1 MFIRSITMDEVKL
14 ACTSSNECGAQE
26 ASSQKDTLLDLH
38 NQIAHLFCTR
48 LSENSIMVIQEK
60 LQLMQRSSYYLEIQH
75 DDSLPTADQQQQT
88 LNLSDSTVLSLI
100 DQRKLRRAMTLANTQ
115 VKLLLTL
122 LGMLYEEIISGCRE
136 LEVFIIKYDQGLV
149 DSDMAASTQ
158 EKLQRTHQ
166 YLNDFES
173 RLTRNL
179 GPLDLQNQLI
189 LNTGQYPMPQL
200 SASLAIKMPVMFDR
214 CESRVTSNAA
224 HLCWGVASQ
233 QSKEPCQ
240 EFEIHM
246 KSLHPTADQD
256 QFIKSTCQSYS
267 IHFNNLTPDRYYQ
280 FSVKRVDTVN
290 LVYGLWTDTIILKTV
305 SVFK

>member
-48 LSENSIMVIQEK
+48 LSENSIM
-60 LQLMQRSSYYLEIQH
+60 
-75 DDSLPTADQQQQT
+75 
-88 LNLSDSTVLSLI
+88 
-100 DQRKLRRAMTLANTQ
+100 RKLRRAMTLANTQ